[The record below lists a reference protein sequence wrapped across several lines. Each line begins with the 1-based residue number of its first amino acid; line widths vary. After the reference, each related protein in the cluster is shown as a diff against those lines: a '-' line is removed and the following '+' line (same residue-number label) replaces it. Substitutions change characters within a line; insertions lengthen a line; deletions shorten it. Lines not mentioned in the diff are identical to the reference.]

1 MTTQQLKQAQLKR
14 IQDLRL
20 KSKPVSYSNYFVD
33 GAGKLQQQV
42 IDLKLKAVNSG
53 DDRTIEGYLAVFGVK
68 DMDGEIFIKGCFAR
82 SIAEHGPDS
91 NANFKILML
100 WCHKQDDPIGRFLE
114 LKEDDYGLY
123 FKAAIDKVP
132 SGDRTLVQVK
142 SGTIN
147 QFSFGFLH
155 VWDSVEWDDTS
166 DALLNYE
173 VQLFEGSPV
182 SIGNNMETYA
192 IKSAGDFSAAKE
204 NLDYETEELLKGL
217 PRSKQLELK
226 QLITKH
232 INLAQIAPGN
242 RESVIDDVQGVMK
255 VGNYKL
261 NINEFKQ

>member
-1 MTTQQLKQAQLKR
+1 MMKKQHKK
-14 IQDLRL
+14 IQELRL

-33 GAGKLQQQV
+33 SDGRLKTSEV
-42 IDLKLKAVNSG
+42 DLKIKASSTE
-53 DDRTIEGYLAVFGVK
+53 DRVIEGYLAVFGVK

-82 SIAEHGPDS
+82 SIAEHGPNS

-100 WCHKQDDPIGRFLE
+100 WCHKQDDPIGQFLE
-114 LKEDDYGLY
+114 LKEDNYGLY
-123 FKAAIDKVP
+123 FKAKLDPVP
-132 SGDRTLVQVK
+132 SGDRALIQIK

-155 VWDSVEWDDTS
+155 VWESVEWDDAQE
-166 DALLNYE
+166 ALINYE

-192 IKSAGDFSAAKE
+192 IKSAENFVAAKE
-204 NLDYETEELLKGL
+204 SLDYETEDILKGL
-217 PRSKQLELK
+217 PRSKQLELR

-232 INLAQIAPGN
+232 ISLAQIDPVN
-242 RESVIDDVQGVMK
+242 RESHAEDDKIMT

-261 NINEFKQ
+261 NKNEFKQ